1 MVDMPKNYGQGVGID
16 SWRAGGLRGL
26 VRLGRIELWTRLDRN
41 MVRSSGGVPATGS
54 SALHRRHHRDADDS
68 A

>member
-1 MVDMPKNYGQGVGID
+1 MPKNYGQGVGVD

-41 MVRSSGGVPATGS
+41 MLRPPDDAPAAGASSS
-54 SALHRRHHRDADDS
+54 RRRHHRDADDL